1 MTSRLLAALAAA
13 TLAACAP
20 SLIPGT
26 NVQDTKANREVY
38 GVLKAYVEAMQK
50 KDAAAVLALTAPDYF
65 DNAGTPTPEDD
76 LDRAS
81 LERALAGDLSK
92 VDSLKLELGVKKIEV
107 DGEQAMADVYYD
119 NYFRVVIP
127 GGAVP
132 KRESDLH
139 RMVFR
144 RVGKD
149 WKIVSGL

>member
-1 MTSRLLAALAAA
+1 M
-13 TLAACAP
+13 
-20 SLIPGT
+20 
-26 NVQDTKANREVY
+26 QDTKANREVY

-139 RMVFR
+139 RMVFL